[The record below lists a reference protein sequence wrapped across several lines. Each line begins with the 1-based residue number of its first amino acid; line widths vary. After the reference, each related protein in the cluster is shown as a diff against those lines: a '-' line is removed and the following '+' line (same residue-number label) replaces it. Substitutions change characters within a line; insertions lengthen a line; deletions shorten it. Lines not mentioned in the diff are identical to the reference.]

1 VPRNILLTGG
11 AGFVGSHVVVRLV
24 QKYPQYKVRPRSQTR
39 CDASVALVALMRR
52 APAQVVVLDKLDY
65 CASLRNLAAVS
76 GCPNLKARTRCAT
89 CAAPP
94 PLTHRLRAH
103 TLSFFSSSRAT

>member
-24 QKYPQYKVRPRSQTR
+24 QKYPHYKVLRRAFRRALVT
-39 CDASVALVALMRR
+39 SVALTRR
-52 APAQVVVLDKLDY
+52 IAAQVVVLDKLDY

-76 GCPNLKARTRCAT
+76 GCPNLKACA
-89 CAAPP
+89 
-94 PLTHRLRAH
+94 RAC
-103 TLSFFSSSRAT
+103 